1 MLFRSEN
8 NIYHHDSNLTNG
20 AGDNSYRYAGA
31 NPNNYVCFGSDES
44 TCPDDNLYRIIGVF
58 DGRTKLIK
66 ADYATSTLLGT
77 DGDYGNTFNNL
88 TLSTASYK
96 GNKDLSTIG
105 AYYWN
110 YKNTNSNNNGMG
122 INTWSTSLLYSKNLN
137 SNYLNNIGSKW
148 TNMIDSVVWKVGG
161 SVDYNLTKQI
171 PQKSYEYEIISPVS
185 TDTVNAKIGLMYIS
199 DYSFAAS
206 KDAWNSILDY
216 TGYGTT
222 SVSSKNW
229 LYLGL
234 HEWTITRNSMYNYA
248 VNNIQ
253 PGGGVYGSA
262 GAAIS
267 YARDAIAVRPTLY
280 LNSSINYSSGE
291 GTKTNSIRI
300 SAE

>member
-1 MLFRSEN
+1 MEITFLDAKDKNSLFIDIRSAYKYLQGTIPGSINIVEN
-8 NIYHHDSNLTNG
+8 IILL
-20 AGDNSYRYAGA
+20 
-31 NPNNYVCFGSDES
+31 NPEKYLKKENNYV
-44 TCPDDNLYRIIGVF
+44 VF
-58 DGRTKLIK
+58 C
-66 ADYATSTLLGT
+66 
-77 DGDYGNTFNNL
+77 DYGNR
-88 TLSTASYK
+88 
-96 GNKDLSTIG
+96 
-105 AYYWN
+105 
-110 YKNTNSNNNGMG
+110 
-122 INTWSTSLLYSKNLN
+122 SKKV

-267 YARDAIAVRPTLY
+267 YARDAIAVRPTRSEERRVGKECRSRWSPY
-280 LNSSINYSSGE
+280 H
-291 GTKTNSIRI
+291 
-300 SAE
+300 